1 MKYVLIVFVVLL
13 SACTVKPSESDASE
27 YVENLRYVKAKNGVC
42 YAVANTFNT
51 AGNTN
56 VILSYVPCEKA
67 GLAPQM

>member
-1 MKYVLIVFVVLL
+1 MKYIILTLAILL
-13 SACTVKPSESDASE
+13 SACTVRPSESDASE

-56 VILSYVPCEKA
+56 VILSYVPCEKI
-67 GLAPQM
+67 GLAP